1 MLYDRTWDAEGFAY
15 LHLDIV
21 ICKKCLIY
29 LEICIIFYF
38 AFRTAQ
44 FLGYS
49 DALSVLADKLFQQ
62 IPPDQTVD
70 ELRCSSLSSL
80 LTRYPQPPNR
90 VRII

>member
-1 MLYDRTWDAEGFAY
+1 MLYDRSWDAEGFAY
-15 LHLDIV
+15 LHLDIR

-29 LEICIIFYF
+29 LEICIIFNF

-49 DALSVLADKLFQQ
+49 DALSVLADKIFQQ

-70 ELRCSSLSSL
+70 ELRSSSLSSL
-80 LTRYPQPPNR
+80 VTDTPNPPTE
-90 VRII
+90 

>member
-15 LHLDIV
+15 LHLDIR

-29 LEICIIFYF
+29 LKICIMLYF

-44 FLGYS
+44 FLGHS
-49 DALSVLADKLFQQ
+49 DALSVLADKIFQQ

-70 ELRCSSLSSL
+70 ELRSSSLSSL
-80 LTRYPQPPNR
+80 VTRYPQPPNR